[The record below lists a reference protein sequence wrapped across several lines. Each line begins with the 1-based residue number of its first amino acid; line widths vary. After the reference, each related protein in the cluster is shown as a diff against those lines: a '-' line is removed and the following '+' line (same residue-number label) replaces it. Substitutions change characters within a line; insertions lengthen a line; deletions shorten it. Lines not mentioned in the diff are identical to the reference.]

1 MTGFPRSL
9 RSRWSDG
16 ETTIGAWLT
25 YREPLLAEIAA
36 LSGYDY
42 VCIDLQHGLM
52 DLDTASHMMTATVR
66 TETVPM
72 ARVPWNEPG
81 IIGRVLDAGALAV
94 VIPMVNTADE
104 ARRAVESCRY
114 APVGSRS
121 FGPSLPNNRYGS
133 TYPVRANDEVAVIP
147 MIETREALANLDE
160 IVSVPGVDA
169 VYIGPADL
177 SIALGLP
184 PGMDHEAAIFNDALE
199 AVVAACHRHGVVPGV
214 HANSSI
220 AAKRYAQGF
229 RMITVGYEIFAAQT
243 ALRGDGKAARAAIA
257 EAT

>member
-1 MTGFPRSL
+1 MSGFPESL
-9 RSRWSDG
+9 RSRWAAEG
-16 ETTIGAWLT
+16 TTVGAWLT

-36 LSGYDY
+36 LAGYDY
-42 VCIDLQHGLM
+42 VCIDVQHGLM
-52 DLDTASHMMTATVR
+52 DLDTATAMLASTAR
-66 TETVPM
+66 TGTVPM

-81 IIGRVLDAGALAV
+81 IIGRMLDAGALAI
-94 VIPMVNTADE
+94 VIPMVNSADE

-114 APVGSRS
+114 APLGSRS
-121 FGPSLPNNRYGS
+121 FGPSLPNNRYGP
-133 TYPVRANDEVAVIP
+133 TYPARANDEVTVIP

-184 PGMDHEAAIFNDALE
+184 PGMDHEDAIFNDALL
-199 AVVAACHRHGVVPGV
+199 AVVDACGRHGVVPGI
-214 HANSSI
+214 HANPQI

-243 ALRGDGKAARAAIA
+243 ALKNDGKIARAAIA
-257 EAT
+257 DS